1 MKPKN
6 GPGDSGEP
14 QLELPWPE
22 PQKINLRSTLRVFM
36 AIVREKKRQLHQKK
50 KKCAVSIERARL
62 FTPGLYSPSPK
73 KHDSSAKAYQAS
85 WRRKCGRLNM
95 KTPHCFR

>member
-50 KKCAVSIERARL
+50 KKMCSVNRTGTFIHSRFVFSISKKTR
-62 FTPGLYSPSPK
+62 FKCKGIPSFMEK
-73 KHDSSAKAYQAS
+73 KM
-85 WRRKCGRLNM
+85 W
-95 KTPHCFR
+95 